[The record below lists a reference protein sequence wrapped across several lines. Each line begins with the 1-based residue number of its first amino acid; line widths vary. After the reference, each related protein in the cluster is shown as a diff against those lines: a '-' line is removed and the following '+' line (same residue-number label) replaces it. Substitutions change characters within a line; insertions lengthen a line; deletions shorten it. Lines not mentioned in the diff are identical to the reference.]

1 MAGPPPSAAAADAA
15 EAERKRQE
23 ATRTAER
30 KTMAER
36 LKAERRRLEA
46 EAARIADAL
55 RQLDAEEEQYYKDE
69 EEEDVHPVPDAIR
82 GQHPGWGMLDS
93 VLRDSAGAG
102 TFVYAPSAAAGDFVG
117 ISFCFLRPPATSHI
131 HYCRTPSTKTSPSSS
146 SSSNV
151 SGPTVYCARALA
163 THHNMILL
171 SFIIHTRPRSLSNI
185 RCEEFFVYI
194 ASPNCSEESV
204 VNQASSLPM
213 LVSVPSCGHT
223 YIHQNMGILCPG
235 DHGEI
240 VVAHLVVTPIKEGP
254 KTDCPVTAELCCTVM
269 DGHELKSLSTKPL
282 RIHYH
287 HGEGENLY
295 WWHTDVIVPIDDKT
309 MCWVDYLRGIL
320 VCSDILSPDP
330 VLIYVQLPVDP
341 YKDRENRDMGMGT
354 RGALHAYRNVCITQG
369 GDMKFVDLASF
380 TFWFFGKP
388 AKQLSISP
396 YSTIN
401 TWTLSRE
408 KLLLMIK
415 QRKAESFVWMKD
427 ETLEDDEFIA
437 LTKSRNNPCTQ
448 LRFPVVDIKN
458 PQTIY
463 FVLGESYYG
472 DCESCLVAINMSTK
486 RIDTSVRYIFGAI
499 SSERGDCCSDTGS
512 CKPLYS
518 CNVFYNEPFLCCDLS
533 NRSFLPI
540 LIPPLICT
548 LPSSSSLSEGRRS
561 EMATIAVPTP
571 LPSPAADAESLRSWG
586 TDEKA
591 LIEILCRRT
600 AAQRAEIRRAYA
612 GLYRESLLD
621 RLRDEL
627 SGDFKLNTD
636 SLLCSVRCVRTR
648 TNPKNAMVLWATEPA
663 ERDARLANAA
673 LAAGGKRAAG
683 DQHAW
688 VLVEVAC
695 ASTPDHL
702 VAVRRAYR
710 SLFGCSLE
718 EDVAACAALA
728 DPLRKLLVSLVRS
741 YRCAEEHVD
750 DDVARLEAA
759 QLAEAVARRKQPHG
773 DEVIRIVSTRSKHQL
788 RATFRWYKQEHSS
801 DIDEDITMHSSS
813 QFAKMLRS
821 AVWCLTSPEKH
832 FAEVIRY
839 SILGLGTDED
849 TLTRAIVSRAEID
862 MNNIKEEYNIRFKT
876 TVTSDIVG
884 DTSGDYMDFLLALV
898 GSE

>member
-499 SSERGDCCSDTGS
+499 SSERG
-512 CKPLYS
+512 
-518 CNVFYNEPFLCCDLS
+518 
-533 NRSFLPI
+533 
-540 LIPPLICT
+540 
-548 LPSSSSLSEGRRS
+548 RRS

-571 LPSPAADAESLRSWG
+571 LPSPAADAESLRTCAGWRLIMLLYVRAGWG

-627 SGDFKLNTD
+627 SGDF
-636 SLLCSVRCVRTR
+636 
-648 TNPKNAMVLWATEPA
+648 KNAMVLWATEPA

-718 EDVAACAALA
+718 EDVAACAAHA

-788 RATFRWYKQEHSS
+788 RATFRWYKQEHGS